1 MIHKV
6 HLYFIFVGQDKKC
19 FSMAFTKPQINA
31 PTSACYLGKLYVQS
45 LKSFLLNADRT
56 LGENVFR
63 FFS

>member
-1 MIHKV
+1 MT
-6 HLYFIFVGQDKKC
+6 
-19 FSMAFTKPQINA
+19 FTKPQINA

-63 FFS
+63 FFFLKNKKIYIYIFNICISVN